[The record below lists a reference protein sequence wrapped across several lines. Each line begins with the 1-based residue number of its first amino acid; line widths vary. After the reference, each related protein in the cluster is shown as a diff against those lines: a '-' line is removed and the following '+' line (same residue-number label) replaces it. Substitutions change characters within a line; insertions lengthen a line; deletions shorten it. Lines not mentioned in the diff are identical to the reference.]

1 MLSPAQVILA
11 RLNTLNLRSCAT
23 FNPVEIDSEKPLH
36 RIYRRRQHG
45 QQPDQRLAHSG
56 MEPGLI
62 LASDIDSS
70 KTEHLRQENGIRIA
84 SNQELVNAADI
95 IVLAV
100 KPQVLGELCQ
110 EIDLCSR
117 SQLVVSVAAGIPLAR
132 LESWLGSDTAIVR
145 CMPNTPALIGKG
157 VSGMI
162 ANASTSESQ
171 KALASDL
178 MAAVGITVWVETEQA
193 IDAVTAV
200 SGSGPA
206 YYFLFLEAM
215 QEAAEAMGLPADTA
229 RILCMQTASGA
240 CELANSSGDSVS
252 ELRRKVTS
260 PGGTTEQAILQFESG
275 GLRELVRKACA
286 LLAIAR
292 NNLHKAESIRP
303 VTEKETA
310 YGSIWK
316 FCRPVGECNWWHLFA
331 GILLR
336 FLLQIAR
343 ADFYNPV
350 SQAVVRLT
358 DPMMKIFRSFI
369 PGYRYRFELSYSR
382 CRSRSAGNMCNDSA
396 VRGQYPSLGFIITWA
411 VVGLPT
417 LS

>member
-1 MLSPAQVILA
+1 MKNLCIGFIGAGNMASSLINGLLSQ
-11 RLNTLNLRSCAT
+11 
-23 FNPVEIDSEKPLH
+23 
-36 RIYRRRQHG
+36 
-45 QQPDQRLAHSG
+45 G

-70 KTEHLRQENGIRIA
+70 KTEHLRRENGIRIA

-117 SQLVVSVAAGIPLAR
+117 SQLVVSVAAGIPLAS

-157 VSGMI
+157 VSGLI
-162 ANASTSESQ
+162 ANANTSESQ

-178 MAAVGITVWVETEQA
+178 MAAVGVNVWVETEQA

-206 YYFLFLEAM
+206 YYFLFIEAM

-229 RILCMQTASGA
+229 RILCMQTAIGA

-275 GLRELVRKACA
+275 GLRELVRKALRAACDRSKQ
-286 LLAIAR
+286 LAQ
-292 NNLHKAESIRP
+292 S
-303 VTEKETA
+303 
-310 YGSIWK
+310 
-316 FCRPVGECNWWHLFA
+316 
-331 GILLR
+331 
-336 FLLQIAR
+336 
-343 ADFYNPV
+343 
-350 SQAVVRLT
+350 
-358 DPMMKIFRSFI
+358 
-369 PGYRYRFELSYSR
+369 
-382 CRSRSAGNMCNDSA
+382 
-396 VRGQYPSLGFIITWA
+396 
-411 VVGLPT
+411 
-417 LS
+417 

>member
-1 MLSPAQVILA
+1 MASSLINGLLAQ
-11 RLNTLNLRSCAT
+11 
-23 FNPVEIDSEKPLH
+23 
-36 RIYRRRQHG
+36 
-45 QQPDQRLAHSG
+45 G
-56 MEPGLI
+56 MEPSLI

-117 SQLVVSVAAGIPLAR
+117 SQLVVSVAAGIPLER
-132 LESWLGSDTAIVR
+132 LESWLG
-145 CMPNTPALIGKG
+145 LIGKG
-157 VSGMI
+157 VAGLI
-162 ANASTSESQ
+162 ANANTSESQ

-206 YYFLFLEAM
+206 YYFLYIEAM

-229 RILCMQTASGA
+229 RILCMQTAIGA

-275 GLRELVRKACA
+275 GLRELVRKALRAACDRSKQ
-286 LLAIAR
+286 LAQ
-292 NNLHKAESIRP
+292 S
-303 VTEKETA
+303 
-310 YGSIWK
+310 
-316 FCRPVGECNWWHLFA
+316 
-331 GILLR
+331 
-336 FLLQIAR
+336 
-343 ADFYNPV
+343 
-350 SQAVVRLT
+350 
-358 DPMMKIFRSFI
+358 
-369 PGYRYRFELSYSR
+369 
-382 CRSRSAGNMCNDSA
+382 
-396 VRGQYPSLGFIITWA
+396 
-411 VVGLPT
+411 
-417 LS
+417 